1 VSGSGAPSLEVSAVG
16 KKVVIVATL
25 WHPEIMTG
33 LITGAQKELELS
45 AAVDVQL
52 ARVPGA
58 FELPLAAKWA
68 FDQGADIV
76 IALGVVVQGGTPHF
90 DYICTSATEGLT
102 RVQLD
107 ANKPVG
113 FGLLTV
119 NNEQEALDRAGLV
132 GSKEDKGKEAVQA
145 ALTMSALL
153 SSSN

>member
-1 VSGSGAPSLEVSAVG
+1 MSGSGAPSLEVSAVG

-33 LITGAQKELELS
+33 LITGAQKELELNG
-45 AAVDVQL
+45 AEDVQL

-68 FDQGADIV
+68 FDQGANLV

-90 DYICTSATEGLT
+90 EYICASATEGLT

-107 ANKPVG
+107 SNKPIG
-113 FGLLTV
+113 FCLLTV
-119 NNEQEALDRAGLV
+119 NNEQEALDRAGLA

>member
-33 LITGAQKELELS
+33 LITGAQKELELNG
-45 AAVDVQL
+45 AEDVQL

-68 FDQGADIV
+68 FDQGADLV

-90 DYICTSATEGLT
+90 EYICTSATEGLT

-107 ANKPVG
+107 SNKPIG
-113 FGLLTV
+113 FCLLTV

>member
-1 VSGSGAPSLEVSAVG
+1 MSGSGAPSLEVSAVG

-33 LITGAQKELELS
+33 LITGAQKELDLNGAE
-45 AAVDVQL
+45 AVQL

-68 FDQGADIV
+68 FDQGADLV

-90 DYICTSATEGLT
+90 EYICTSATEGLT

-107 ANKPVG
+107 SNKPIG
-113 FGLLTV
+113 FCLLTV

>member
-25 WHPEIMTG
+25 WHPEIMAG
-33 LITGAQKELELS
+33 LIAGAQKELELS

-107 ANKPVG
+107 ANKPIG

-119 NNEQEALDRAGLV
+119 NNEQEAFDRAGLV

>member
-25 WHPEIMTG
+25 WHPEIMAG
-33 LITGAQKELELS
+33 LIAGAQKELELS

-107 ANKPVG
+107 ANKPIG

>member
-1 VSGSGAPSLEVSAVG
+1 VSGSGAPTLKVSAVG
-16 KKVVIVATL
+16 KKAVIVATL
-25 WHPEIMTG
+25 WHPEIMAG
-33 LITGAQKELELS
+33 LIDGAQKELEHS
-45 AAVDVQL
+45 GAVDVQL

-68 FDQGADIV
+68 FDQGADLV

-107 ANKPVG
+107 SNKPIG
-113 FGLLTV
+113 FCLLTV
-119 NNEQEALDRAGLV
+119 NNEQEAIDRAGLE

-153 SSSN
+153 AS

>member
-1 VSGSGAPSLEVSAVG
+1 MSGSGAPSLEVSAVG

-33 LITGAQKELELS
+33 LITGAQKELELNG
-45 AAVDVQL
+45 AEDVQL

-68 FDQGADIV
+68 FDQGADLV
-76 IALGVVVQGGTPHF
+76 IALGVVVQGGTPNF
-90 DYICTSATEGLT
+90 EYICASATEGLT

-107 ANKPVG
+107 SNKPIG
-113 FGLLTV
+113 FCLLTV
-119 NNEQEALDRAGLV
+119 NNEQEALDRAGLA

>member
-1 VSGSGAPSLEVSAVG
+1 VSGTGAPTLKVSAVG
-16 KKVVIVATL
+16 KKAVIVATF
-25 WHPEIMTG
+25 WHSEIMAG
-33 LITGAQKELELS
+33 LIKGAQRELENS
-45 AAVDVQL
+45 GAVDVRL

-68 FDQGADIV
+68 FDQGADLV

-107 ANKPVG
+107 SNKPIG

-119 NNEQEALDRAGLV
+119 NNEQEALDRAGLE
-132 GSKEDKGKEAVQA
+132 GSKEDKGKEAAQA
-145 ALTMSALL
+145 ALAMSALL
-153 SSSN
+153 DS

>member
-107 ANKPVG
+107 ANKPIG

>member
-33 LITGAQKELELS
+33 LITGAQKELELNG
-45 AAVDVQL
+45 AEDVQL

-107 ANKPVG
+107 SNKPIG
-113 FGLLTV
+113 FCLLTV
-119 NNEQEALDRAGLV
+119 NNEQEALDRAGLA

>member
-1 VSGSGAPSLEVSAVG
+1 MSGSGAPSLEVSAVG

-33 LITGAQKELELS
+33 LITGAQKELELNG
-45 AAVDVQL
+45 AEDVQL

-68 FDQGADIV
+68 FDQGADLV

-90 DYICTSATEGLT
+90 EYICTSATEGLT

-107 ANKPVG
+107 SNKPIG
-113 FGLLTV
+113 FCLLTV
-119 NNEQEALDRAGLV
+119 NNEQEALDRAGLA

-153 SSSN
+153 SRSN

>member
-1 VSGSGAPSLEVSAVG
+1 MSGSGAPSLEVSAVG

-33 LITGAQKELELS
+33 LITGAQKELELTG
-45 AAVDVQL
+45 AQDVQL
-52 ARVPGA
+52 ARIPGA

-90 DYICTSATEGLT
+90 EYICTSATEGLT

-107 ANKPVG
+107 SNKPIG
-113 FGLLTV
+113 FCLLTV

>member
-33 LITGAQKELELS
+33 LITGAQKELELNG
-45 AAVDVQL
+45 AEDVQL

-68 FDQGADIV
+68 FDQGADLV

-90 DYICTSATEGLT
+90 EYICASATEGLT

-107 ANKPVG
+107 SNKPIG
-113 FGLLTV
+113 FCLLTV

>member
-25 WHPEIMTG
+25 WHPEIMAG
-33 LITGAQKELELS
+33 LIAGAQKELELS

-107 ANKPVG
+107 SNKPIG
-113 FGLLTV
+113 FCLLTV

>member
-1 VSGSGAPSLEVSAVG
+1 MSGSGAPSLEVSAVG

-33 LITGAQKELELS
+33 LITGAQKELELNG
-45 AAVDVQL
+45 AEDVQL

-68 FDQGADIV
+68 FDQGADLV

-90 DYICTSATEGLT
+90 EYICTSATEGLT

-107 ANKPVG
+107 SNKPIG
-113 FGLLTV
+113 FCLLTV
-119 NNEQEALDRAGLV
+119 NNEQEALDRAGLA

>member
-25 WHPEIMTG
+25 WHPEIMAG
-33 LITGAQKELELS
+33 LIAGAQKELELS

>member
-1 VSGSGAPSLEVSAVG
+1 MSGSGAPSLEVSAVG

-33 LITGAQKELELS
+33 LITGAQKELELNG
-45 AAVDVQL
+45 AEDVQL

-107 ANKPVG
+107 SNKPIG
-113 FGLLTV
+113 FCLLTV

>member
-33 LITGAQKELELS
+33 LITGAQKELELNG
-45 AAVDVQL
+45 AEDVLL

-68 FDQGADIV
+68 FDQGADLV

-90 DYICTSATEGLT
+90 EYICASATEGLT

-107 ANKPVG
+107 SNKPIG
-113 FGLLTV
+113 FCLLTV

>member
-33 LITGAQKELELS
+33 LITGAQKELELNG
-45 AAVDVQL
+45 AEDVQL

-68 FDQGADIV
+68 FDQGADLV

-90 DYICTSATEGLT
+90 EYICTSATEGLT

-107 ANKPVG
+107 SNKPIG
-113 FGLLTV
+113 FCLLTV
-119 NNEQEALDRAGLV
+119 NNEQEALDRAGLA

>member
-1 VSGSGAPSLEVSAVG
+1 MSGSGAPSLEVSAVG

-33 LITGAQKELELS
+33 LITGAQKELELNG
-45 AAVDVQL
+45 AEDVLL

-68 FDQGADIV
+68 FDQGADLV

-90 DYICTSATEGLT
+90 EYICTSATEGLT

-107 ANKPVG
+107 SNKPIG
-113 FGLLTV
+113 FCLLTV

>member
-1 VSGSGAPSLEVSAVG
+1 MSGSGAPSLEVSAVG

-33 LITGAQKELELS
+33 LITGAQKELDLNGAE
-45 AAVDVQL
+45 AVQL

-58 FELPLAAKWA
+58 FELPLSAKWA
-68 FDQGADIV
+68 FDQGADLV

-90 DYICTSATEGLT
+90 EYICTSATEGLT

-107 ANKPVG
+107 SNKPIG
-113 FGLLTV
+113 FCLLTV

>member
-33 LITGAQKELELS
+33 LITGAQKELELNG
-45 AAVDVQL
+45 AEDVQL

-107 ANKPVG
+107 SNKPIG
-113 FGLLTV
+113 FCLLTV